1 LEHGYRIPPT
11 DLLIRPQV
19 NIYEK
24 DRARLAENNARLLE
38 ETLNSFGVSAKVT
51 QVSRGPVITRYE
63 LHPAPGVK
71 VSRIVSL
78 ADDIAL
84 NLAAPSVRI
93 EAPIPGKAAVG
104 IEVPNRDISPVY
116 LREVLES
123 EEFIYHPSRI
133 AVALGKDIAG
143 KNIIADI
150 AQMPHLLIAGATG
163 SGKSVCINALILS
176 ILYKA
181 SPQEVKMIMIDPKMV
196 ELNQYNGIPHLLIP
210 VVTNPKK
217 AAGALN
223 WAVQE
228 MTSRYNLFAD
238 KGVRDIDDY
247 NMSVETPDERLPQ
260 MLVIID
266 ELSDLMMVAPA
277 EVEDAVCRLA
287 QMARAAGIHL
297 IIATQRPSVDV
308 ITGLIKANIPSRI
321 AFAVSSQVDSRTIL
335 DMGGAEKLLGR
346 GDMLF
351 YPVGA
356 NKPIRV
362 QGSFVTAKEVESV
375 VNYIKQQNDSPSY
388 SPDILEEIVTEHE
401 FTEPEHFDEL
411 LPEAIETVLDAG
423 QASISMLQRRLRIGY
438 ARAARLID
446 EMEIRGIVSGF
457 EGSKPRNVLITRDEY
472 EKLYK
477 DDIV

>member
-1 LEHGYRIPPT
+1 MVVSLLLLTNLSLKQISDNIYGTIRPKLERQAEKDKKSFAGETIPVNEFTRKPPDELQTLDEAFRQERQEVHRETQIKAAEDKNEDKKDDIPVISKDIQRKALEHGYRIPPT

-163 SGKSVCINALILS
+163 SGKA
-176 ILYKA
+176 
-181 SPQEVKMIMIDPKMV
+181 
-196 ELNQYNGIPHLLIP
+196 
-210 VVTNPKK
+210 
-217 AAGALN
+217 
-223 WAVQE
+223 
-228 MTSRYNLFAD
+228 
-238 KGVRDIDDY
+238 
-247 NMSVETPDERLPQ
+247 
-260 MLVIID
+260 
-266 ELSDLMMVAPA
+266 
-277 EVEDAVCRLA
+277 
-287 QMARAAGIHL
+287 
-297 IIATQRPSVDV
+297 
-308 ITGLIKANIPSRI
+308 
-321 AFAVSSQVDSRTIL
+321 
-335 DMGGAEKLLGR
+335 
-346 GDMLF
+346 
-351 YPVGA
+351 
-356 NKPIRV
+356 
-362 QGSFVTAKEVESV
+362 
-375 VNYIKQQNDSPSY
+375 
-388 SPDILEEIVTEHE
+388 
-401 FTEPEHFDEL
+401 
-411 LPEAIETVLDAG
+411 
-423 QASISMLQRRLRIGY
+423 Y
-438 ARAARLID
+438 A
-446 EMEIRGIVSGF
+446 
-457 EGSKPRNVLITRDEY
+457 
-472 EKLYK
+472 
-477 DDIV
+477 